1 MSARNAS
8 WEWSENAV
16 TGTEATYGEQQFQH
30 MASHQAVHGRGRL
43 RSLRQDSPA
52 RRLVHYA
59 QPLRPICIRDYSGPP
74 QAHDRRC
81 DHFALSWR
89 HMGARCSASA
99 EDLTRLNVRS
109 GQGSTN
115 SVTECGA
122 WVTSI
127 FSVRASIYG

>member
-1 MSARNAS
+1 
-8 WEWSENAV
+8 
-16 TGTEATYGEQQFQH
+16 

-109 GQGSTN
+109 GKGSTN

-127 FSVRASIYG
+127 FFCTTLDLRVVRCFLSDPFNAADNAPPFPHTVNIKGP